1 MVENPSNLNSGF
13 LKKSH
18 GDFAAISVY
27 LDSNM
32 QRSISAFETLA
43 QIALVWLVATSF
55 PGFRVPIC
63 LKSLRDNTG
72 AESASNKLFTTSN
85 PLCLFVEILTRLAS
99 TTGVELDASH
109 IPGAE
114 NTIADDLTRWSFDT
128 PVPHEFK
135 EGERIHLSLQQL
147 WHCTP
152 APTLHPP
159 ESKILWELL
168 TLSS

>member
-1 MVENPSNLNSGF
+1 
-13 LKKSH
+13 
-18 GDFAAISVY
+18 
-27 LDSNM
+27 M